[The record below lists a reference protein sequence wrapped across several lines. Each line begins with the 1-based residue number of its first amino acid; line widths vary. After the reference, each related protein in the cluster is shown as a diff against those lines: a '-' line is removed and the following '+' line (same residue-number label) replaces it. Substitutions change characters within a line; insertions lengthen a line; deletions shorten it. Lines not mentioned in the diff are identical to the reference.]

1 MGMVERGVE
10 AHYRGLVCPPL
21 PCHPGV
27 GRPDPIP
34 LHAPLLQ
41 VCIHSCFQESMIKEC
56 GCAYIFYPRPD
67 GVEFCDYRKHNSWGE
82 TAGGQ
87 PPLPPEPRTFP
98 GALHSQCPHCSF
110 RLPRSPTSSPTD
122 SCSLV
127 LRCHPIR
134 FPLTLSLFSVSP
146 SQFFSF
152 DFCVFIIGCPHLKV
166 TYGTSLVVQWLRIRL
181 AKKGTQV

>member
-1 MGMVERGVE
+1 MATLSSIGQPQPPGVRDGRRGWWRE
-10 AHYRGLVCPPL
+10 GWRHTGGGLVCPPL

-87 PPLPPEPRTFP
+87 PRSHPSPGLSQEPCTLSAPTAASGSHVPQLVLPLPPVRWFLD
-98 GALHSQCPHCSF
+98 A
-110 RLPRSPTSSPTD
+110 
-122 SCSLV
+122 
-127 LRCHPIR
+127 
-134 FPLTLSLFSVSP
+134 TLSVFLSLCLSSLFLPLS
-146 SQFFSF
+146 FSLF
-152 DFCVFIIGCPHLKV
+152 
-166 TYGTSLVVQWLRIRL
+166 
-181 AKKGTQV
+181 